1 MARVDPES
9 IAEARTGVRL
19 RTVARE
25 VVRQAVRDDVIG
37 LSAELAYRFFI
48 ALFPFFIAVTAI
60 GGIVGTAFGME
71 NPARTAVAF
80 IGDILPREGSQFL
93 EDQLRQVIDNASRG
107 QLVAS
112 ALLAIVVAT
121 SGTNSIIKGLN
132 RAYGVDERRP
142 YWRRYLTALL
152 ITIGAGT
159 VALLAIILLLPFRA
173 LLQPSLATTVLAALI
188 AVALLTVAG
197 TFLFRIG
204 PSIKL
209 PVRVVLP
216 GAALFAAIS
225 AVAAIGF
232 GIYVSEFADYASTYG
247 VLAGVVLA
255 LVWFY
260 VMGLALMIS
269 AETNQVVHAMSDP
282 NDMAYRREQAAQ
294 EGRDDF
300 HPGDELRSRMG
311 TDD

>member
-1 MARVDPES
+1 MARVEPES
-9 IAEARTGVRL
+9 IDEARTGVRL

-25 VVRQAVRDDVIG
+25 VVRQALRDDVIG
-37 LSAELAYRFFI
+37 LSAEMAYRFFI
-48 ALFPFFIAVTAI
+48 ALFPFFIAITAL
-60 GGIVGTAFGME
+60 GGIVGTAFGIE
-71 NPARTAVAF
+71 NPARTAVTF

-107 QLVAS
+107 QLIAS

-159 VALLAIILLLPFRA
+159 VAVLAIVLLLPFRA
-173 LLQPSLATTVLAALI
+173 LLQPSLATSVLSGLL
-188 AVALLTVAG
+188 AVLLLTVAG
-197 TFLFRIG
+197 TFLFRVG

-225 AVAAIGF
+225 AVASIGF

-260 VMGLALMIS
+260 VMGLALMVS

-282 NDMAYRREQAAQ
+282 DDMAYRREQAAQ

-300 HPGDELRSRMG
+300 HPADELRSPMP

>member
-1 MARVDPES
+1 MATVEPES

-25 VVRQAVRDDVIG
+25 VARQAVRDDVIG

-48 ALFPFFIAVTAI
+48 ALFPFFIAITAL
-60 GGIVGTAFGME
+60 GGMVETALGIE

-112 ALLAIVVAT
+112 AVLAVVVAT

-132 RAYGVDERRP
+132 RAYGVEERRP

-159 VALLAIILLLPFRA
+159 VVVFAIVLLLPFRA
-173 LLQPSLATTVLAALI
+173 LQPSLATTVLAAAL
-188 AVALLTVAG
+188 ALVLLTIAG

-216 GAALFAAIS
+216 GAALFASIS

-282 NDMAYRREQAAQ
+282 DDMAYRREQAAR

-300 HPGDELRSRMG
+300 HPGEEIRSRLPR
-311 TDD
+311 DD